1 MSTFQLPGLATGIDT
16 SKMVQQLMIIESRRL
31 ARYQVTKNDYDAVT
45 KAFDLLRTKIN
56 ALKTAAGYISDSD
69 ELNYFNITSSDTTVL
84 TASAT
89 AQASEGSHSV
99 RVSQLATGE
108 TWIQDTSTF
117 DFKTSY
123 VGAGTFIYSYNY
135 QEVVVQ
141 TTAETTLE
149 DLVGLINNDRTNNPG
164 VTASLL
170 KQGGKYHLM
179 LTGRQTGTDY
189 HISINSSTTEVLE
202 STTVGGAFTVEST
215 GEHATLTTKITE
227 LDEFDSGTTG
237 LKGDEHITISG
248 KNYFGTDLTDLDMDV
263 KEETTVGHLIQKIN
277 EHFDG
282 VATAVFINGEIRL
295 TDHISGTSGLEIN
308 LTYDAGI
315 LGGDTD
321 LTLPTI
327 SRLVEGGVA
336 GGLALLDRDS
346 FIETQSAQDS
356 KLKLDGY
363 PLDPDVN
370 DKEKQTLTCGSLATG
385 GTFTLTYKG
394 ETTDPILHTATTTQI
409 KDALV
414 LLSTVE
420 DGDITV
426 GGTGLDQAGDTE
438 FTFLAELGDVSMISI
453 DATGLTFAGAST
465 VEIAETTKGN
475 DGWIHKN
482 SNTVTDVLTGVTLR
496 LVDVCEYDTEYEP
509 IQVTISR
516 NTSTVRSQVEGM
528 VAAFNNLVDFL
539 AEYTEYDREEKKMG
553 ILSNNLAVRL
563 IKSQMKLPFIG
574 VVLGFADPDKFL
586 EARDIGL
593 IVTGDGKLELDT
605 DIFEDAVNQEKGFES
620 VIDLLGAAAKGDSD
634 STTIEFYAASDK
646 YTTVGTYDVKVT
658 ITGGV
663 ITSAEIKLTTES
675 EEQYREADIL
685 KTNLFMGNSKFDE
698 DGQPLY
704 PENGL
709 QITVKLTTDGDFEA
723 KVRVK
728 QGCVGTL
735 EDLLV
740 ETVESGGRLKIA
752 EDIIAD
758 QIKAIGKRIVSEE
771 ARLED
776 ARDRLVEKFARL
788 ERTLA
793 MLQEQLSA
801 AGMLYSMVFGG

>member
-1 MSTFQLPGLATGIDT
+1 MSTFQLPGIATGIDT
-16 SKMVQQLMIIESRRL
+16 SKIVQQLMIVESRRL
-31 ARYQVTKNDYDAVT
+31 ARYQVTKSDYEAVT
-45 KAFDLLRTKIN
+45 TAFDQMRTKIS
-56 ALKTAAGYISDSD
+56 ALKAAAGYISDSD
-69 ELNYFNITSSDTTVL
+69 ELNYFSISSSDTSVL

-89 AQASEGSHSV
+89 AQASEGSQSV
-99 RVSQLATGE
+99 IVSQLATSE

-135 QEVVVQ
+135 QEVVVP

-149 DLVGLINNDRTNNPG
+149 ELVGLINNDTNNPG

-170 KQGGKYHLM
+170 HQGSKYHLI

-227 LDEFDSGTTG
+227 LGEFDSGTTG
-237 LKGDEHITISG
+237 LEGDEHITISG
-248 KNYFGTDLTDLDMDV
+248 KNYFGTDLTDLDMDIT
-263 KEETTVGHLIQKIN
+263 EETTVGHLIQKIN
-277 EHFDG
+277 KHFDG
-282 VATAVFINGEIRL
+282 VATAVFINGQIRL
-295 TDHISGTSGLEIN
+295 TDHMSGTSTLAIT
-308 LTYDAGI
+308 LTYDNGAT
-315 LGGDTD
+315 GDTT
-321 LTLPTI
+321 LTLPT
-327 SRLVEGGVA
+327 LPVKTEGGTP
-336 GGLALLDRDS
+336 GGLALLAPGS
-346 FIETQSAQDS
+346 FIKTQIAQDS

-363 PLDPDVN
+363 PLDPDLD
-370 DKEKQTLTCGSLATG
+370 DKEIQTLSCIGSDATG

-394 ETTDPILHTATTTQI
+394 QTTDPIAYSAPIATIQSELEELT
-409 KDALV
+409 
-414 LLSTVE
+414 TVE
-420 DGDITV
+420 SGDITV
-426 GGTGLDQAGDTE
+426 EDYRLDEAGVT
-438 FTFLAELGDVSMISI
+438 TFKFKAELGDVSMISI
-453 DATGLTFAGAST
+453 NATLLEGPTA
-465 VEIAETTKGN
+465 VEIIETTKGN

-482 SNTVTDVLTGVTLR
+482 SNTVSDVLTGVTLQ

-509 IQVTISR
+509 IQITISR
-516 NTSTVRSQVEGM
+516 NTSTVKSQVEGM

-539 AEYTEYDREEKKMG
+539 AEYTEYDAENKQMG

-574 VVLGFADPDKFL
+574 IVPGFADPDTFL

-593 IVTGDGKLELDT
+593 TVTGDGKLELDT
-605 DIFEDAVNQEKGFES
+605 DIFEDAVNQEDGFES

-634 STTIEFYAASDK
+634 STIIQFYDASDK

-658 ITGGV
+658 VTGGV

-675 EEQYREADIL
+675 QEQYREADIL
-685 KTNLFMGNSKFDE
+685 KTNLFMGNSDFDDNGE
-698 DGQPLY
+698 PLY

-709 QITVKLTTDGDFEA
+709 QITVDLSTDGDFTA

-728 QGCVGTL
+728 QGCVGAL

-740 ETVESGGRLKIA
+740 ETVEVGGRLDIA
-752 EDIIAD
+752 GDIIDD
-758 QIKAIGKRIVSEE
+758 QIEAIGKRIVSEE
-771 ARLED
+771 ARLEN
-776 ARDRLVEKFARL
+776 ARQRLVEKFARL

-801 AGMLYSMVFGG
+801 AGMLYSMVFSG

>member
-1 MSTFQLPGLATGIDT
+1 MSTFQLPGIATGIDT
-16 SKMVQQLMIIESRRL
+16 SKIVQQLMIVESRRL
-31 ARYQVTKNDYDAVT
+31 ARYQVTKSDYEAVT
-45 KAFDLLRTKIN
+45 TAFDQMRTKIG
-56 ALKTAAGYISDSD
+56 ALKAAAGYISDSD
-69 ELNYFNITSSDTTVL
+69 ELNYFSISSSDTSVL

-99 RVSQLATGE
+99 IVGQLATSE
-108 TWIQDTSTF
+108 TWIQDASTF

-135 QEVVVQ
+135 QEVVVP

-149 DLVGLINNDRTNNPG
+149 ELVGLINNDTNNPG

-170 KQGGKYHLM
+170 CQGDKYHLM

-227 LDEFDSGTTG
+227 LGEFDSGTTG
-237 LKGDEHITISG
+237 LEGDEHITISG

-263 KEETTVGHLIQKIN
+263 TEETTVGHLIQKIN
-277 EHFDG
+277 KHFDG
-282 VATAVFINGEIRL
+282 VATAVFINGQIRL
-295 TDHISGTSGLEIN
+295 TDHMSGTSGLEIN

-336 GGLALLDRDS
+336 DGLDLLAPGS

-356 KLKLDGY
+356 KLKLGGY
-363 PLDPDVN
+363 PLDPDED
-370 DKEKQTLTCGSLATG
+370 DKEEQTLSCIGSDATG

-394 ETTDPILHTATTTQI
+394 ETTDAINHTATTTQI
-409 KDALV
+409 KDAIE

-420 DGDITV
+420 EGDITV
-426 GGTGLDQAGDTE
+426 GGTGLDQAGDTTFE
-438 FTFLAELGDVSMISI
+438 FLAELGDVSMISI
-453 DATGLTFAGAST
+453 NATSLEGPTAVSI
-465 VEIAETTKGN
+465 VETTEGN
-475 DGWIHKN
+475 DGWLHKN
-482 SNTVTDVLTGVTLR
+482 SNTVSDVLTGVTLR

-509 IQVTISR
+509 IQITISR
-516 NTSTVRSQVEGM
+516 NTSTVKSQVEGM

-539 AEYTEYDREEKKMG
+539 AEYTEYDAENKQMG

-574 VVLGFADPDKFL
+574 IVPGFADPDTFL

-593 IVTGDGKLELDT
+593 TVTGDGKLELDT
-605 DIFEDAVNQEKGFES
+605 DIFEDAVSQEDGFES

-634 STTIEFYAASDK
+634 STIIQFYAASDK

-658 ITGGV
+658 VTGGV

-685 KTNLFMGNSKFDE
+685 KTNLFMGNSDFDDNGE
-698 DGQPLY
+698 PLY

-709 QITVKLTTDGDFEA
+709 QITVELGTDDDFTA

-728 QGCVGTL
+728 QGCVGAL

-740 ETVESGGRLKIA
+740 EMVESGGRLDIA
-752 EDIIAD
+752 GDIIDD
-758 QIKAIGKRIVSEE
+758 QIEAIGKRIVSEE

-776 ARDRLVEKFARL
+776 ARQRLVEKFARL

-793 MLQEQLSA
+793 MLQKQLSVV
-801 AGMLYSMVFGG
+801 GMLSSMVFSG